1 MDECVITIENAS
13 VKRKYFTMKS
23 SSLEIPRGYIIG
35 IQGDNGAGKT
45 TLLNMI
51 LGMYD
56 KMEGNIYIDGLDV
69 VKNQT
74 QIKELVGVVSQ
85 DRKFY
90 LSQDANGNEK
100 LYKPF
105 YHNWNSEKYHRML
118 RNLNIPANRKLG
130 NFSTGEMIKF
140 QLAFSAAYSPQILIM
155 DEPTA
160 NLDPVF
166 RDDFLKILQEFVAE
180 YEMTILIATHLDED
194 LSKVADY
201 IIDVED
207 GEYSMREYVQKGSD
221 RQWI

>member
-74 QIKELVGVVSQ
+74 QIKELVG
-85 DRKFY
+85 DRK
-90 LSQDANGNEK
+90 S
-100 LYKPF
+100 
-105 YHNWNSEKYHRML
+105 
-118 RNLNIPANRKLG
+118 
-130 NFSTGEMIKF
+130 
-140 QLAFSAAYSPQILIM
+140 
-155 DEPTA
+155 
-160 NLDPVF
+160 V
-166 RDDFLKILQEFVAE
+166 V
-180 YEMTILIATHLDED
+180 
-194 LSKVADY
+194 
-201 IIDVED
+201 
-207 GEYSMREYVQKGSD
+207 
-221 RQWI
+221 